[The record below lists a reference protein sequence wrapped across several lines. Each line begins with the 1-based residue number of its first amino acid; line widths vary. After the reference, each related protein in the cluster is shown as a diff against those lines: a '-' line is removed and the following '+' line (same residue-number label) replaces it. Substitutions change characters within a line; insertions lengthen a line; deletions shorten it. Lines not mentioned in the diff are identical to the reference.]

1 MYFFTATTTSTM
13 IFSSRKPDSF
23 HICATCSE
31 LPSNLN
37 TTVYIISRDSFFF
50 RVKKKLGI
58 PILASAVCVLI
69 PSILSNALERSKYR
83 YLLRWSFECVS
94 TELINTLFFITSV
107 FSQIFRRKKPRKHQF
122 IFVQLYIRIRFNM
135 F

>member
-50 RVKKKLGI
+50 KVKKKLGI
-58 PILASAVCVLI
+58 PILASEVCVLI

-83 YLLRWSFECVS
+83 HLLRWPFECVS

-107 FSQIFRRKKPRKHQF
+107 FFQIFRRKKNPKTSIYFRTT
-122 IFVQLYIRIRFNM
+122 VY
-135 F
+135 